1 MVGST
6 GNYAN
11 VAIILPTNK
20 ELGRA
25 IRRLRRK
32 QHMTIEDLAHVADI
46 HPTYLSGIE
55 RGIRNPTWT
64 KLANLARGLDTPLSN
79 LVRDAETE
87 AQLSSRM
94 QVARDELGL
103 SERFG

>member
-1 MVGST
+1 MVGSK
-6 GNYAN
+6 GEHAG
-11 VAIILPTNK
+11 VEIIVPTNE

-25 IRRLRRK
+25 IRRQRRK
-32 QHMTIEDLAHVADI
+32 QRMTIEDLAHAADI

-64 KLANLARGLDTPLSN
+64 KLTNLAYGLDTPLSN
-79 LVRDAETE
+79 LIRDAETE

-94 QVARDELGL
+94 QAARNELGL
-103 SERFG
+103 SEHFG

>member
-1 MVGST
+1 
-6 GNYAN
+6 
-11 VAIILPTNK
+11 
-20 ELGRA
+20 
-25 IRRLRRK
+25 
-32 QHMTIEDLAHVADI
+32 MTIEDLAHAADI

-94 QVARDELGL
+94 QAARNELGL

>member
-1 MVGST
+1 MLSSRSDHAGVT
-6 GNYAN
+6 
-11 VAIILPTNK
+11 IILPTNE
-20 ELGRA
+20 ELGRS

-32 QHMTIEDLAHVADI
+32 QHMTIEDLAHAADI

-94 QVARDELGL
+94 QAARNELGL